1 MHFYNILTV
10 GQFSRKLSHIII
22 SIIIM
27 YYRKLHLPCFWFILF
42 LRVRAC
48 ELIVKMESLAHSAE
62 LGLELDDSGKRSYSL
77 LRDMLPPLETLVV
90 TVQGFDGSDGVSS
103 VLIPN
108 RLLEEWAN
116 ARSTETN
123 FVALVNE
130 RIEGDAI
137 AFDPEALRLQAQL
150 YNRSLATC
158 SKLQKARGRKREELL
173 LGSTKIVIQRGEVM
187 SANQLQMERD
197 EANVLLAEADSVIE
211 ELLVQMQDMREELAG
226 AHELFTSQNSQHG
239 SKIDDVS
246 SRHARRKICE
256 VEESAREALEFL
268 PSYGLIAESLKV
280 HTSAGKSIS
289 IALSPDAEGVNT
301 PDSCSNLRV
310 LYLLDKFGVSDS
322 FYHELCMIFSD
333 LPRSHGIKKAR
344 IELNRS
350 MTLHRID
357 GFEGAYRPFEEI
369 LCELIS
375 RMVSPFYLHVYFYS

>member
-1 MHFYNILTV
+1 
-10 GQFSRKLSHIII
+10 
-22 SIIIM
+22 M

-90 TVQGFDGSDGVSS
+90 TVQGSDGSDGVSS

-158 SKLQKARGRKREELL
+158 SKLRKARGRKREELL

-256 VEESAREALEFL
+256 VEESAREALEFR

-289 IALSPDAEGVNT
+289 IALSPDAEGLNT

-322 FYHELCMIFSD
+322 FYHELCMILSD

-369 LCELIS
+369 LCEQIS
-375 RMVSPFYLHVYFYS
+375 RMVSPFYLHVYFDS

>member
-1 MHFYNILTV
+1 MQTDFLAINKLHYIICIMYNY
-10 GQFSRKLSHIII
+10 III
-22 SIIIM
+22 FM

-90 TVQGFDGSDGVSS
+90 TVQGSDGSDGVSS

-158 SKLQKARGRKREELL
+158 SKLRKARGRKRER
-173 LGSTKIVIQRGEVM
+173 SYY
-187 SANQLQMERD
+187 
-197 EANVLLAEADSVIE
+197 LAP
-211 ELLVQMQDMREELAG
+211 
-226 AHELFTSQNSQHG
+226 
-239 SKIDDVS
+239 
-246 SRHARRKICE
+246 RR
-256 VEESAREALEFL
+256 
-268 PSYGLIAESLKV
+268 
-280 HTSAGKSIS
+280 
-289 IALSPDAEGVNT
+289 
-301 PDSCSNLRV
+301 
-310 LYLLDKFGVSDS
+310 
-322 FYHELCMIFSD
+322 
-333 LPRSHGIKKAR
+333 
-344 IELNRS
+344 
-350 MTLHRID
+350 
-357 GFEGAYRPFEEI
+357 
-369 LCELIS
+369 
-375 RMVSPFYLHVYFYS
+375 

>member
-1 MHFYNILTV
+1 
-10 GQFSRKLSHIII
+10 
-22 SIIIM
+22 
-27 YYRKLHLPCFWFILF
+27 
-42 LRVRAC
+42 
-48 ELIVKMESLAHSAE
+48 MESLAHSAE

-90 TVQGFDGSDGVSS
+90 TVQGSDGSDGVSS
-103 VLIPN
+103 
-108 RLLEEWAN
+108 
-116 ARSTETN
+116 
-123 FVALVNE
+123 
-130 RIEGDAI
+130 
-137 AFDPEALRLQAQL
+137 
-150 YNRSLATC
+150 
-158 SKLQKARGRKREELL
+158 
-173 LGSTKIVIQRGEVM
+173 
-187 SANQLQMERD
+187 
-197 EANVLLAEADSVIE
+197 
-211 ELLVQMQDMREELAG
+211 
-226 AHELFTSQNSQHG
+226 NSQHG

-310 LYLLDKFGVSDS
+310 LYLLDKFG
-322 FYHELCMIFSD
+322 EC
-333 LPRSHGIKKAR
+333 HGIKKAR

-369 LCELIS
+369 LCEQIS
-375 RMVSPFYLHVYFYS
+375 RMISDDSTVFAPNRKITHGSMKQFSCQGVEKHNDDAKRNYFSSNQWDAPAEDRVQAGRAA